1 MKKQLVA
8 FTFSFLTLCI
18 SLPAYCQLFNIPAI
32 GNEVMKES
40 KYVDIEGSPYF
51 YGGWKSGSITD
62 KNGKIYEGQ
71 LIRYDTY
78 KDVIEIN
85 QEGKILALSNLIY
98 VRFDLLFVEENS
110 SIVTHRLFRSGF
122 SVPKYSEKDYFEVV
136 HEGVHTVLKKIKTE
150 FLEDNVSSYGS
161 NRTVKKFV
169 ADQRY
174 FLLTNSGDA
183 KEFKVSKKSF
193 LEALGKDKEAAEK
206 FMESSKI
213 KVKTEAELK
222 LVLMSLR

>member
-1 MKKQLVA
+1 MKKHFVVL
-8 FTFSFLTLCI
+8 TFSFLALYI

-51 YGGWKSGSITD
+51 YGGWKSGSISD
-62 KNGKIYEGQ
+62 KNGKTYEGQ

-98 VRFDLLFVEENS
+98 VKFDLVFVEENS
-110 SIVTHRLFRSGF
+110 STVTHRLFRSGF

-136 HEGVHTVLKKIKTE
+136 YEGDHTVLKKIKTE

-193 LEALGKDKEAAEK
+193 LEALGKDKEAAAK

-213 KVKTEAELK
+213 KIKSEAEIK
-222 LVLMSLR
+222 LVLMNL

>member
-1 MKKQLVA
+1 MKKHFLV

-18 SLPAYCQLFNIPAI
+18 SLSAYCQLLNIPAV
-32 GNEVMKES
+32 GNEIMKES

-62 KNGKIYEGQ
+62 KNGKTYEGQ

-78 KDVIEIN
+78 KDVIELN

-98 VRFDLLFVEENS
+98 VKFDLLFVEENS
-110 SIVTHRLFRSGF
+110 STVTHRLFRSGF

-136 HEGVHTVLKKIKTE
+136 YEGVHTVLKKIKTE

-169 ADQRY
+169 TDQRY

-193 LEALGKDKEAAEK
+193 LEALGKDKEAASK

-213 KVKTEAELK
+213 KIKSEAEIK
-222 LVLMSLR
+222 LVLMSLQ